1 MIKNIRKPA
10 FAGSFYSANHKQ
22 LRKDISQFIEDDG
35 EKPGNHAQ
43 VRALILPHAGYI
55 YSGEIAGSGF
65 RKLKNQ
71 SAPANIF
78 LLGSSH
84 RHYFKGAAVC
94 NQSGFE
100 TPLGLAKINTSMADD
115 IIASNLLFSTNNEAH
130 TNEHSLEVQIPFLQ
144 QLYGGSLSIVPILVG
159 TDKKSECKSIAE
171 SLKPYFTPDNLFIVS
186 TDFSHYPSYE
196 NALEVDKETVEWVSK
211 GNPDNFFMN
220 IMHSKEDK
228 IPGVLTRMCGW
239 SATLILM
246 YLAKR
251 EPNLN
256 FSVIRYANSGDIEFG
271 DRSRVVGYFSMSL
284 A

>member
-22 LRKDISQFIEDDG
+22 LRQDISQFIEDDG
-35 EKPGNHAQ
+35 EKPGNHAH
-43 VRALILPHAGYI
+43 VRGLILPHAGYI
-55 YSGEIAGSGF
+55 YSGEIAGSGY
-65 RKLKNQ
+65 RKLSNQ

-84 RHYFKGAAVC
+84 RHYYKGAAVY
-94 NQSGFE
+94 NQSGFQ
-100 TPLGLAKINTSMADD
+100 TPFGLAKINTSMAND
-115 IIASNLLFSTNNEAH
+115 IIASNLLFSTNEDAH
-130 TNEHSLEVQIPFLQ
+130 TKEHSLEVQVPFLQ
-144 QLYGGSLSIVPILVG
+144 QIYGDSLSIVPVLVG
-159 TDKKSECKSIAE
+159 TDKKSECRSIAE

-196 NALEVDKETVEWVSK
+196 KALAVDKETVEWVAK
-211 GNPDNFFMN
+211 GSPDKFFRN
-220 IMHSKEDK
+220 IMNSKEEH

-246 YLAKR
+246 YLAKN
-251 EPNLN
+251 EPNLK